1 MNTVQKTMTIYKKD
15 DLSSYQNSVRLQLER
30 KTLEE
35 DIIFT
40 QVLQ

>member
-1 MNTVQKTMTIYKKD
+1 MAAFFEKY
-15 DLSSYQNSVRLQLER
+15 LRLKLER